1 MQGRLI
7 ISRFALLTGLSPK
20 TLRYYDEIGL
30 LQPRWVEETTG
41 YRYYSATQINL
52 GIRIRQW
59 RQMDLPLESIRQI
72 LHSPAQAN
80 EVLRQHEQRLQ
91 HEIATRERALLSLY
105 TSLQETPMDY
115 RLEHLPTL
123 QTLSIRTLL
132 QPPHYD
138 VIPEA
143 LQELMEYKNAQGYH
157 LAAPSFFV
165 HHNEVE
171 GEKGVVE
178 ICLPVTGHVEPQG
191 RIEVCTFEGRPAF
204 IGRFVGPYDKT
215 GAAYT
220 AVVEEAVR
228 RGLSITGS
236 TAEIYVK
243 SVPHTPDP
251 NAYETDI
258 AFFLQPD

>member
-30 LQPRWVEETTG
+30 LQPQWVEEATG
-41 YRYYSATQINL
+41 YRYYSAAQITL
-52 GIRIRQW
+52 GVRIRQW
-59 RQMDLPLESIRQI
+59 RQMDLPLGDIRQ
-72 LHSPAQAN
+72 LLQFPTHATD
-80 EVLRQHEQRLQ
+80 VLRQHEQRLE
-91 HEIATRERALLSLY
+91 HEIAARERALLSLR
-105 TSLQETPMDY
+105 TSLQENHMDY
-115 RLEHLPTL
+115 RIEHLPTV

-132 QPPHYD
+132 HPPHYE

-143 LQELMEYKNAQGYH
+143 LQELVAYKKAQGYQF
-157 LAAPSFFV
+157 AAPSFFI
-165 HHNEVE
+165 HHNEAE

-178 ICLPVTGHVEPQG
+178 VCLPVTGPVEPQG
-191 RIEVCTFEGRPAF
+191 RIEVRTFEGRPAF

-220 AVVEEAVR
+220 AVVEEALR
-228 RGLSITGS
+228 RGLNITGS

-243 SVPHTPDP
+243 SVPDTPDP

-258 AFFLQPD
+258 AFFLQPS

>member
-7 ISRFALLTGLSPK
+7 ISRFALLTGLPPK

-30 LQPRWVEETTG
+30 LHPRWVEENTG
-41 YRYYSATQINL
+41 YRYYSAAQISL
-52 GIRIRQW
+52 GVRIRQW
-59 RQMDLPLESIRQI
+59 RQMDLPLEDIRQM
-72 LHSPAQAN
+72 LQSPAHAN
-80 EVLRQHEQRLQ
+80 DVLRQHEQRLR
-91 HEIATRERALLSLY
+91 HEIAARERALLHLR
-105 TSLQETPMDY
+105 TSLQENTMEY

-132 QPPHYD
+132 HPPHYE

-143 LQELMEYKNAQGYH
+143 LQELMAYKKSQSYE

-165 HHNEVE
+165 HHNEAE
-171 GEKGVVE
+171 GEQGVVE
-178 ICLPVTGHVEPQG
+178 ICLPVTGGVEPQG
-191 RIEVCTFEGRPAF
+191 RIEVRTFEGRPAF

-215 GAAYT
+215 GEAYT
-220 AVVEEAVR
+220 AVVEEALR
-228 RGLSITGS
+228 RGLNITGS

-243 SVPHTPDP
+243 SVPDIPDS

-258 AFFLQPD
+258 AFFLQAE